1 MAELRYLTGY
11 PPPLI
16 EQVAALRDQGRL
28 GDWLQ
33 QRYPDGAHDI
43 QSDRALYDYAQALKQ
58 RGLKN
63 TPPKCCTTASNT
75 RCAARWAPTPAPPA
89 CKAAN

>member
-43 QSDRALYDYAQALKQ
+43 QSTAR
-58 RGLKN
+58 
-63 TPPKCCTTASNT
+63 CTT
-75 RCAARWAPTPAPPA
+75 TPRR
-89 CKAAN
+89 